1 MSQVEPLI
9 DPAPFIAANVVL
21 SSIRKIKL
29 GKSPGPLNVI
39 AETLKSL
46 PDQCSQLIADLIN
59 AIFKEGKDSALD
71 RGNYHGLKL
80 TDQVQKVVERVIEKS
95 SGNV

>member
-1 MSQVEPLI
+1 M
-9 DPAPFIAANVVL
+9 VL

-29 GKSPGPLNVI
+29 GKSLDPLNAI
-39 AETLKSL
+39 AETLKSP

-59 AIFKEGKDSALD
+59 AIFKEGKDSTLD

-80 TDQVQKVVERVIEKS
+80 TDQVQKVVERATEKS
-95 SGNV
+95 S